1 MTKNSQP
8 LKPGEKI
15 LFTVAGAF
23 VVFALVAFIIMQF
36 VIAKSDK
43 PVFETKTHAELSP
56 EGQHGSEL
64 FRTNG
69 CTTCHRALRN
79 GTNMGRTADLDGI
92 GSRRSLDWLY
102 AFLRHP
108 EQTYEAPTMD
118 HHAGEHS
125 AAYVAQLPEKDLHA
139 IAVFLSELK
148 ADQGSA
154 AAPVPPKGESP
165 FIDAMV
171 KMVAP
176 KEWKEK
182 YRDIR
187 DKMKDEEQARS
198 AGGQSPSNE
207 SGEAA
212 EEERP

>member
-1 MTKNSQP
+1 MSKTSQP

-23 VVFALVAFIIMQF
+23 VVFAIIAFIVMQF

-43 PVFETKTHAELSP
+43 PLFETRTHADFSP
-56 EGQHGSEL
+56 EGQRGSEL

-92 GSRRSLDWLY
+92 GSRRTAGWMF
-102 AFLRHP
+102 AFLQHP
-108 EQTYEAPTMD
+108 EETYGAPTID

-125 AAYVAQLPEKDLHA
+125 AAYVAQMPAEDLHA

-148 ADQGSA
+148 SDQGSSS
-154 AAPVPPKGESP
+154 APVPPKGESP

-171 KMVAP
+171 KMMAP

-182 YRDIR
+182 YKDIR
-187 DKMKDEEQARS
+187 DKAPQDQAGEAS
-198 AGGQSPSNE
+198 PEAAAGGTQP
-207 SGEAA
+207 
-212 EEERP
+212 